1 MSRVTVVDV
10 APSRACAQS
19 RSHQQNEQLH
29 PVPETSPFGPPL
41 HGGKPSRSRLRGA
54 GIVVLSTG
62 IVVLLGITVTTA
74 ALVVHGERSLTR
86 IEVTGTTGSGE
97 DNDEGPQIDEVTDII
112 NVLVVGSDSREGL
125 TEEQL
130 LALGTEDH
138 GADLTDSI
146 VLVQLDPGRD
156 QVVVLSFP
164 RDLYVTRCDGSR
176 GRINAAYHIGDEM
189 GIGGASCLT
198 QTVADF
204 TGIPIDHYVQV
215 NFAGFIEAVDV
226 LDGVTMY
233 FEEPLV
239 DRYAGLDVP
248 AGCVRMD
255 GISALSFVRARHLDD
270 DFGRMARQQRFMRE
284 MMREA
289 TALGTL
295 LNVPRLFSLV
305 DAVGRAV
312 ETDHDL
318 SLVEMRRIAFSLRN
332 LTPERLDT
340 RTVPSVPR
348 QIGDAAVVVAK
359 EEEAE
364 QLFQAFREGT
374 VFPEEIGTQ
383 PPAEITAADVP
394 PLVVLN
400 GVGIAGLASEVA
412 EAVEERGF
420 EVAETG
426 NADNFDFVT
435 TQVIYPVAMLEE
447 AELVSE
453 ALGGTSLVPGDEGTP
468 ITIVIGT
475 DYDPDRLPPVE
486 ELAPPG
492 PPTPEAEADYRGA
505 QPVDADC

>member
-1 MSRVTVVDV
+1 
-10 APSRACAQS
+10 
-19 RSHQQNEQLH
+19 
-29 PVPETSPFGPPL
+29 VPETSPFGPPL
-41 HGGKPSRSRLRGA
+41 RGGKSPRSRLRRA
-54 GIVVLSTG
+54 GIVVLSTI
-62 IVVLLGITVTTA
+62 IVVLLGITVTTL
-74 ALVVHGERSLTR
+74 ALVMHGERSLTR
-86 IEVTGTTGSGE
+86 IEVAGTTGGSS
-97 DNDEGPQIDEVTDII
+97 NDDGPQVDEVTDII

-130 LALGTEDH
+130 IALGTEDH

-156 QVVVLSFP
+156 QVAVLSFP

-176 GRINAAYHIGDEM
+176 GRINAAYNIGEET

-215 NFAGFIEAVDV
+215 NFAGFIGAVDV
-226 LDGVTMY
+226 MDGVTMY

-239 DRYAGLDVP
+239 DRHAGLDVP
-248 AGCVRMD
+248 AGCVTMD
-255 GISALSFVRARHLDD
+255 GIAALSFVRARHLDD

-312 ETDHDL
+312 ETDRDL

-332 LTPERLDT
+332 LSPERLDT

-348 QIGDAAVVVAK
+348 RIGDAAVVVAK

-364 QLFQAFREGT
+364 QLFQAFRQGA
-374 VFPEEIGTQ
+374 VFPDDVGTQ
-383 PPAEITAADVP
+383 PPMAVTAADVP
-394 PLVVLN
+394 PVVVLN

-412 EAVEERGF
+412 DALDERGF

-426 NADNFDFVT
+426 NADNFEFVT

-468 ITIVIGT
+468 ITVVIGS
-475 DYDPDRLPPVE
+475 DYDADRLPAVSDV
-486 ELAPPG
+486 APPA
-492 PPTPEAEADYRGA
+492 PPTPEAEPEFRGA
-505 QPVDADC
+505 RPIDADC